1 MVESLNFGKI
11 LKELRQKSGL
21 TQKQLAAQM
30 GVTKSLIS
38 FYELQERVPSP
49 SVLVKL
55 STIFHVSTDYLLGID
70 TTKRLD
76 VSDLEE
82 DDIKVV
88 SLMIDTLRKKNR
100 KYQLLDE

>member
-21 TQKQLAAQM
+21 TQKQLATQM

-76 VSDLEE
+76 VSDLDE
-82 DDIKVV
+82 DDIKVI
-88 SLMIDTLRKKNR
+88 SLMIDTLRRKNKR
-100 KYQLLDE
+100 

>member
-30 GVTKSLIS
+30 GVTKSLI
-38 FYELQERVPSP
+38 YELQERVPSP

-76 VSDLEE
+76 VSDLDE
-82 DDIKVV
+82 DDIKVI
-88 SLMIDTLRKKNR
+88 SLMIDTLRRKNKR
-100 KYQLLDE
+100 

>member
-11 LKELRQKSGL
+11 LKELRLKSGL

-76 VSDLEE
+76 VSDLDE
-82 DDIKVV
+82 DDIKVI
-88 SLMIDTLRKKNR
+88 SLMIDTLRRKNKR
-100 KYQLLDE
+100 

>member
-76 VSDLEE
+76 VSDLDE
-82 DDIKVV
+82 DDIKVI
-88 SLMIDTLRKKNR
+88 SLMIDT
-100 KYQLLDE
+100 

>member
-11 LKELRQKSGL
+11 LKELRLKSGL

-76 VSDLEE
+76 ISDLDE
-82 DDIKVV
+82 DDIKVI

-100 KYQLLDE
+100 K

>member
-76 VSDLEE
+76 VSDLDE
-82 DDIKVV
+82 DDIKVI
-88 SLMIDTLRKKNR
+88 SLMIDTLRRKN
-100 KYQLLDE
+100 KT

>member
-76 VSDLEE
+76 VSDLDE
-82 DDIKVV
+82 DDIKPK
-88 SLMIDTLRKKNR
+88 SRIIRTQNNFI
-100 KYQLLDE
+100 LL

>member
-76 VSDLEE
+76 VSDLDE
-82 DDIKVV
+82 DDIKVI
-88 SLMIDTLRKKNR
+88 SLMIDTLRRKNKR
-100 KYQLLDE
+100 

>member
-76 VSDLEE
+76 VSDLDE
-82 DDIKVV
+82 DDIKVI
-88 SLMIDTLRKKNR
+88 SLMIDTLRR
-100 KYQLLDE
+100 KTKR

>member
-11 LKELRQKSGL
+11 LKELRLKSGL

-55 STIFHVSTDYLLGID
+55 STIFHVSTDYLLGMD

-76 VSDLEE
+76 VSDLDE
-82 DDIKVV
+82 DDIKVI
-88 SLMIDTLRKKNR
+88 SLMIDTLRRKNKR
-100 KYQLLDE
+100 

>member
-55 STIFHVSTDYLLGID
+55 SSIFHVSTDYLLGID

-76 VSDLEE
+76 VSDLDE
-82 DDIKVV
+82 DDIKVI
-88 SLMIDTLRKKNR
+88 SLMIDTLRRKNKR
-100 KYQLLDE
+100 